1 MVKGKLRATL
11 IQRFDGSTAL
21 IGLKSEGVEFS
32 VKATLQEAHAEAE
45 KLCRAITIGHLHG
58 LTEGGHIPH
67 SSDLR
72 SHRRF
77 LR

>member
-1 MVKGKLRATL
+1 LVKGKLRATL
-11 IQRFDGSTAL
+11 IQRLDGSTAL

-32 VKATLQEAHAEAE
+32 VRATLQEAHAEAE
-45 KLCRAITIGHLHG
+45 KLGRAITIGHLHG
-58 LTEGGHIPH
+58 QTEGAHIPR